1 MFELSYSNDEEF
13 RRFLIHKV
21 QQRLSG
27 TSVMPV
33 DEIQEIRAS
42 ILFVMD
48 HAEKGNSVVE
58 RFNNGKELLT
68 AKLQYTFVLYQQLAS
83 DYKSFEI
90 ESIKD
95 TLDEIGGFFKSYNLD
110 YSATVSGAGLID
122 YQLANPVNDLQYQ
135 GIDFIHQY
143 LTRLSS
149 ENKFIDFIPPNQIR
163 EILQVYTQRLGFD
176 YRKDINNLY
185 QLIFDQWIAKKI
197 AGSSTLSLLLT
208 EPEAQFVYSIIQ
220 QRSIPAEL
228 TQFLVEH
235 PYHQK
240 TFQRFVQRVL
250 SLDEPASIK
259 NVLLLEESLQYELT
273 LISAMPANDFT
284 RMLETVETL
293 KNQQDQVHF
302 LLEKITSPYDLLDFL
317 EQELVSRECCLQL
330 LKEVSFELGLGLLLL
345 VNQYQEGMLKSW
357 DDVLLLEE
365 DEELTIEGVKSFVHR
380 LEPQQR
386 VEVTKALQQFTIGE
400 RDFS

>member
-27 TSVMPV
+27 TRVMPV

-83 DYKSFEI
+83 DYKNFEI

-135 GIDFIHQY
+135 GIDFIQQY

-149 ENKFIDFIPPNQIR
+149 ENKFIDFIPPSQVR

-197 AGSSTLSLLLT
+197 ARSSTLSLLLT

-345 VNQYQEGMLKSW
+345 VNQYQ
-357 DDVLLLEE
+357 
-365 DEELTIEGVKSFVHR
+365 
-380 LEPQQR
+380 
-386 VEVTKALQQFTIGE
+386 
-400 RDFS
+400 

>member
-13 RRFLIHKV
+13 RRFLIYKV

-58 RFNNGKELLT
+58 RFNSGKELLT
-68 AKLQYTFVLYQQLAS
+68 AKLQDTFVLYQQLTS

-135 GIDFIHQY
+135 GIDFIQQY

-149 ENKFIDFIPPNQIR
+149 ENKFIDFIPSNQIR

-185 QLIFDQWIAKKI
+185 QLIFDQWIAQKI

-235 PYHQK
+235 PYHQQ

-293 KNQQDQVHF
+293 KKQQDQVHF

-317 EQELVSRECCLQL
+317 EQEVVSRECCLQL

-357 DDVLLLEE
+357 DDVLLLDE
-365 DEELTIEGVKSFVHR
+365 DEELTIEGVKSFVQR

-386 VEVTKALQQFTIGE
+386 VEVTRALQQFTIGE